1 MNPTIET
8 ILNRRS
14 TRSFLQKPLN
24 DEDIQTIVKCA
35 LHAPSGMGRQTW
47 KFTVIKNRE
56 KIRQLA
62 EVIGKE
68 LGREGYNMYA
78 PEVLIIPS
86 NEQDSPFGMEDNA
99 CAMEN
104 IYLAAEAL
112 GIGCVWINQIRTIC
126 QAPTIREIL
135 DAWEI
140 PSNHVIYGMAALGY
154 RDDTPIQPKERIGI
168 GKLYSISLPKNDKN
182 HLNYRNAS
190 YIAKQ
195 IETASKNNES
205 SFEAVII
212 SVPSI

>member
-14 TRSFLQKPLN
+14 TRSFLQKTLN

-112 GIGCVWINQIRTIC
+112 GIGCVWINQIRAIC

-154 RDDTPIQPKERIGI
+154 RDDTPIQPKERIG
-168 GKLYSISLPKNDKN
+168 KV
-182 HLNYRNAS
+182 NYIR
-190 YIAKQ
+190 
-195 IETASKNNES
+195 
-205 SFEAVII
+205 
-212 SVPSI
+212 

>member
-47 KFTVIKNRE
+47 KFTVINNRE

-86 NEQDSPFGMEDNA
+86 NEQDSPFGMADNRS
-99 CAMEN
+99 EEHTSE
-104 IYLAAEAL
+104 LQTL
-112 GIGCVWINQIRTIC
+112 STI
-126 QAPTIREIL
+126 
-135 DAWEI
+135 
-140 PSNHVIYGMAALGY
+140 
-154 RDDTPIQPKERIGI
+154 
-168 GKLYSISLPKNDKN
+168 
-182 HLNYRNAS
+182 
-190 YIAKQ
+190 
-195 IETASKNNES
+195 
-205 SFEAVII
+205 
-212 SVPSI
+212 

>member
-14 TRSFLQKPLN
+14 TRIFLQKPLN

-35 LHAPSGMGRQTW
+35 LQAPSGMGRQNL

-140 PSNHVIYGMAALGY
+140 PSNHVIYGV
-154 RDDTPIQPKERIGI
+154 
-168 GKLYSISLPKNDKN
+168 
-182 HLNYRNAS
+182 
-190 YIAKQ
+190 
-195 IETASKNNES
+195 S
-205 SFEAVII
+205 SR
-212 SVPSI
+212 